1 MSFYLLLFLL
11 LSSLISLK
19 GVNRCI
25 NEKSLSVHA
34 FELAVTGEGED
45 YFQSLFGDPK
55 KSLTQAFQPEKAWK
69 HFAMIL
75 KEVSQSR
82 SRYIFYLN
90 YLISPIGLEAI
101 NQ

>member
-1 MSFYLLLFLL
+1 MSSYLLLFLL

-19 GVNRCI
+19 GVSRFVS
-25 NEKSLSVHA
+25 EKTLSVHA
-34 FELAVTGEGED
+34 FEPAVTGEGED

-55 KSLTQAFQPEKAWK
+55 KFLAQSFQTEKGWK
-69 HFAMIL
+69 HFSMIL

-90 YLISPIGLEAI
+90 Y
-101 NQ
+101 